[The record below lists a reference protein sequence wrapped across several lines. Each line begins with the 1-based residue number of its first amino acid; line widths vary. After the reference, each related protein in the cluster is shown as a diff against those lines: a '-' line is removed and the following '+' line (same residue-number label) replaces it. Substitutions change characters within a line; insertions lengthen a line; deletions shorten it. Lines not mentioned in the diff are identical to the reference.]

1 MFRPASAALLFLL
14 VACATAGP
22 PTRPN
27 DAEWKKLESEHAWLE
42 SMRNAVPV
50 ASPSQP
56 RKTQI
61 EARLE
66 LHRKLEPMIGALFA
80 KIEEYYERTGDVRA
94 ARVYAGEKVR
104 LGDEYMKVLA
114 RYDRAIAMYESALVL
129 DPTSAPAKD
138 GLAQAQSQRFMTLE
152 SFSRVRGGM
161 KEEQVRTL
169 LGMPRED
176 WIKQVVQKSRVF
188 SVWIYPR
195 SDGGA
200 SAIYFDGGVVYHT
213 NWNAAPAKSDSSR

>member
-1 MFRPASAALLFLL
+1 MLRSAFAALLL

-27 DAEWKKLESEHAWLE
+27 DGEWKKLEAEHAWLE
-42 SMRNAVPV
+42 SMRNAAP
-50 ASPSQP
+50 APSPDQP
-56 RKTQI
+56 RKSQI

-66 LHRKLEPMIGALFA
+66 LHRKVEPMVATLFG
-80 KIEEYYERTGDVRA
+80 KIEEYYERTGDERA
-94 ARVYAGEKVR
+94 ARVYATEKVR

-129 DPTSAPAKD
+129 DPTSKAAAA
-138 GLAQAQSQRFMTLE
+138 GLAAAQSRRFMTLE

-161 KEEQVRTL
+161 KESEVQAL

-176 WIKQVVQKSRVF
+176 WIKQVVQNKRVF

-213 NWNAAPAKSDSSR
+213 NWNAAPAKSDSSS